1 MKYVYPCNI
10 ALDEE
15 ADGESYVV
23 TFPDVYGAT
32 TGGRSWDEAVE
43 HAEDALVAALGAY
56 YRQQED
62 IPLPSPIADG
72 QVPIPL
78 PPIAASKVALNTAM
92 RRQGVTIEN
101 LAEKMGLP
109 TPAVQKLCNPDAY
122 SHLSTLERALRLPR
136 PQPSRGGGPV
146 APAQPLIETTF
157 KDQRGRSPSLKDWI
171 NPPR

>member
-10 ALDEE
+10 VLDEE
-15 ADGESYVV
+15 ADGEAYVV

-56 YRQQED
+56 YRQQEE
-62 IPLPSPIADG
+62 IPLPSPIAEG
-72 QVPIPL
+72 QAPIPL

-92 RRQGVTIEN
+92 SRQGVTIEN
-101 LAEKMGLP
+101 LAENMGLP

-122 SHLSTLERALRLPR
+122 SHLSTLERALRLLGRSLVVEEAPWPPPSR
-136 PQPSRGGGPV
+136 SSKQPSKTKEAV
-146 APAQPLIETTF
+146 AL
-157 KDQRGRSPSLKDWI
+157 R
-171 NPPR
+171 

>member
-10 ALDEE
+10 VLDEE
-15 ADGESYVV
+15 ADREAYVV
-23 TFPDVYGAT
+23 TFPDVYGAS
-32 TGGRSWDEAVE
+32 TGGWSWEEALE

-78 PPIAASKVALNTAM
+78 PPIAAAKVALKTAM

-101 LAEKMGLP
+101 LAEKMDLA
-109 TPAVQKLCNPDAY
+109 TPVVQKLCNPDAY
-122 SHLSTLERALRLPR
+122 SHLSTIEKALRLLGCSLVVEEVPW
-136 PQPSRGGGPV
+136 PPPSRSSKLPSKTKEAV
-146 APAQPLIETTF
+146 AL
-157 KDQRGRSPSLKDWI
+157 R
-171 NPPR
+171 